1 MSSAGRIPQTCRQS
15 DVSSQRQGS
24 EHVARQVVKRCVR
37 LDSIVTCQTRYLWL
51 EDFRDPT
58 CLTRRRDREAEG
70 TVSAE
75 CLALLADNN
84 LLLFVSPLASYDTDG
99 VNVFT
104 RLYKFEIISPWIF
117 ETCGCIIFSLC
128 LVFGTILVN
137 AVLNLLKFLKQRS
150 SVYGCFYVRGNYVD
164 N

>member
-15 DVSSQRQGS
+15 DVTSQRQGS
-24 EHVARQVVKRCVR
+24 EHVARRVVKRCVR

-75 CLALLADNN
+75 CLAHLGCDNN
-84 LLLFVSPLASYDTDG
+84 LLMFVSPLTSYDTDG
-99 VNVFT
+99 VNAFT
-104 RLYKFEIISPWIF
+104 RLYKFEITSPWNF

-137 AVLNLLKFLKQRS
+137 AILNLLKFL
-150 SVYGCFYVRGNYVD
+150 N
-164 N
+164 